1 MTSIDMELRND
12 GGAQALRLEEID
24 ADTRTV
30 LVDPTLAKRI
40 ESRDRAQTPSMRL
53 SHGIQRASVVHP

>member
-40 ESRDRAQTPSMRL
+40 ESRDRAQTPSWRELMQ
-53 SHGIQRASVVHP
+53 HSVAQQARE